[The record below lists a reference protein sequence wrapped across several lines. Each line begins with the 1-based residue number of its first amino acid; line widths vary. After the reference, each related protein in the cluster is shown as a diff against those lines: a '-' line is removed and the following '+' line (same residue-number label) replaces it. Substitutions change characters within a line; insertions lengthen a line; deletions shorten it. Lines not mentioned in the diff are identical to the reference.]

1 MPGLPAGGDAARR
14 VGADLSA
21 GDPVPA
27 GLAALLERR
36 WLLVGVGNDL
46 RGDDA
51 FGPLLARRLAHAG
64 LPALDAGPAPENLT
78 GRIAAAA
85 PEVLLLADAADWG
98 GVVGAL
104 RLVRPGELAGGSA
117 STHDPGLGLL
127 LTYLE
132 HSIPSLDA
140 WTLAVQAGSL
150 NLGEP
155 AGPEILAAVE
165 TLGSVFGRNVAG

>member
-1 MPGLPAGGDAARR
+1 

-21 GDPVPA
+21 GSPVPD

-51 FGPLLARRLAHAG
+51 FGPLLARRLAGAG
-64 LPALDAGPAPENLT
+64 LPAIDAGPAPENLT

-98 GVVGAL
+98 GRVGDL

-127 LTYLE
+127 LTYLGQ
-132 HSIPSLDA
+132 SLPDLDA
-140 WTLAVQAGSL
+140 WTLVAQAGSL
-150 NLGEP
+150 NLGES
-155 AGPEILAAVE
+155 AGPAIRGAVGHLMSVFLAALRGDANGTGPVP
-165 TLGSVFGRNVAG
+165 